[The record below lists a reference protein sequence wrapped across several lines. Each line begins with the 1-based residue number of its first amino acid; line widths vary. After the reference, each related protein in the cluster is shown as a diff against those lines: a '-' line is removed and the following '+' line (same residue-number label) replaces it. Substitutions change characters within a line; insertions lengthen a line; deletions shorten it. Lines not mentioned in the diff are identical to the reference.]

1 MNTIIDTLK
10 LFSDPDALHP
20 FERKPFLYKM
30 SDGKMAAVATD
41 GHRLCLFN
49 SNQLF
54 NSNRPVVTLD
64 ELTEPNVE
72 SVIIT
77 NTLLRGTISVS
88 KLQKAIAKVPIISTE
103 KCCDCHGTGY
113 VDYVF
118 EAHDGEHYWEKLQCP
133 VCGGS
138 GFVGVEDGE
147 EDFDYTYCIR
157 IDGSNFLPKHLKP
170 IADALTAMQIDV
182 LPFIHARHRI
192 QLQNEQ
198 FIMLV
203 MECMLDFEHTIDY

>member
-10 LFSDPDALHP
+10 LFSDPDAMRP
-20 FERKPFLYKM
+20 FGREPFLYQM
-30 SDGKMAAVATD
+30 RDGKMVAVATD
-41 GHRLCLFN
+41 GHRLCAFKEYDLKALN
-49 SNQLF
+49 
-54 NSNRPVVTLD
+54 LD
-64 ELTEPNVE
+64 RRQEPNVE

-77 NTLLRGTISVS
+77 NTLLRGTISAS

-118 EAHDGEHYWEKLQCP
+118 EAHDGEHYWENLQCP

-157 IDGSNFLPKHLKP
+157 IDGSKFLPKHLKP
-170 IADALTAMQIDV
+170 IADALTAMQIDK
-182 LPFIHARHRI
+182 LPFIHANHRI

-203 MECMLDFEHTIDY
+203 MECLLDFEHTIDY

>member
-10 LFSDPDALHP
+10 LFSDPDAMRP
-20 FERKPFLYKM
+20 YQREPFLYQM
-30 SDGKMAAVATD
+30 RDGKMVAVATD
-41 GHRLCLFN
+41 GHRLCAFKEYDLKALN
-49 SNQLF
+49 
-54 NSNRPVVTLD
+54 LD
-64 ELTEPNVE
+64 RRQEPNVE

-77 NTLLRGTISVS
+77 NTLLRGTISAS

-147 EDFDYTYCIR
+147 EDYDYTYCIR